1 MWIFLIIHT
10 IKPGDTI
17 YSLAKK
23 YDTTVQKIIADNS
36 LENTERLMPG
46 QSIVINVES
55 VKYKA
60 EHGDSLYSIAKK
72 YGTTVFHILASNPEI
87 TDPSKISIGQ
97 EILIT
102 FPRKKLG
109 TIEVN
114 GYAFPNID
122 INTLENT
129 LPHLTYLSIFSYQVR
144 ADGSLVSIND
154 SELTT
159 LSRQYKTASLMVV
172 TNIKEGGSFD
182 SELAHTILSD
192 ENIQNKLLDN
202 IVKVL
207 NDKRYHGL
215 NIDFE
220 YLYPRDKENYNKFLK
235 KAVDKLR
242 PLGYSVSTAVAPKT
256 SADQKGLLYEA
267 HDYQAHGKILDH
279 VIIMTYEWGYT
290 FGPPLPVAPYNLVE
304 EVIQYAV
311 KEIPSNK
318 ILMGIPNYGYDW
330 TLPFVKG
337 TAARSISNT
346 EAIKLAS
353 EVGAQIKFDERA
365 KSPYFNYFDKNRKQH
380 IVWFEDARSIEA
392 KLTLVEKYNLGG
404 VSYWTINTFFPQNW
418 VVLESMY
425 NVKKIY

>member
-1 MWIFLIIHT
+1 VWIFLIIHT

-159 LSRQYKTASLMVV
+159 LARQYKTASLMVV

>member
-1 MWIFLIIHT
+1 VWIFLIIHT

>member
-129 LPHLTYLSIFSYQVR
+129 LPHLTYLSIFSYLVR

-159 LSRQYKTASLMVV
+159 LARQYKTASLMVV

>member
-159 LSRQYKTASLMVV
+159 LARQYKTASLMVV

-392 KLTLVEKYNLGG
+392 KLTLIEKYNLGG

>member
-1 MWIFLIIHT
+1 MIIHT

>member
-159 LSRQYKTASLMVV
+159 LARQYKTASLMVV

>member
-1 MWIFLIIHT
+1 MIIHT

-23 YDTTVQKIIADNS
+23 YGTTVQKIIADNS

-46 QSIVINVES
+46 QSVVIDVES
-55 VKYKA
+55 VKYKT

-87 TDPSKISIGQ
+87 TSPSKISVGQ

-102 FPRKKLG
+102 FPQKKLG

-129 LPHLTYLSIFSYQVR
+129 LPHLTYLSIFSYLVR
-144 ADGSLVSIND
+144 ADGSLVPIKDN
-154 SELTT
+154 ELIT
-159 LSRQYKTASLMVV
+159 LARQYKTASFMVV
-172 TNIKEGGSFD
+172 ANIKEGASFD

-192 ENIQNKLLDN
+192 EDIQNKLLDN

-220 YLYPRDKENYNKFLK
+220 YIYPRDKENYNKFLK
-235 KAVDKLR
+235 KTVDKLR
-242 PLGYSVSTAVAPKT
+242 PLGYSVATSVAPKT
-256 SADQKGLLYEA
+256 SASQKGLLYEA

-330 TLPFVKG
+330 TLPYVKG
-337 TAARSISNT
+337 TAARSLSNT

-353 EVGAQIKFDERA
+353 EVGAQIKFDERS
-365 KSPYFNYFDKNRKQH
+365 KSPYFNYVDKNRKQH

-418 VVLESMY
+418 IVLESMY